1 MKLFLLL
8 ENPREKHCITFL
20 INWILSQVDT
30 WTEPHY
36 VRVTLFTIELSTI
49 LGKPQNMFSVS
60 VPTATKR

>member
-30 WTEPHY
+30 WTEPQY
-36 VRVTLFTIELSTI
+36 VRVTFTIELSTI
-49 LGKPQNMFSVS
+49 LGKLQNMFSAS